1 MFQWTWY
8 SARHLHLY
16 CVSYRRPRIHAHAI
30 MCMLALPVSL
40 LTHVCTYARLHG
52 WITSADHSATHTDIT
67 RWGRE
72 GGTSVRKGVPE
83 DKHSPPSFIGGR
95 SSSMISRASLCGNP
109 EKWERSTY
117 LRVLDAIISFVNV
130 VKSGVAALRYVPTVV
145 CIIIIRLRWVGESA
159 LAQTLVSA
167 TDGRATYA
175 PALPPL
181 TLLLVLLFCPL
192 PLLVLSPLTSIFWF
206 SSPLL
211 LSTPQISG
219 CNEVLFSPLSS
230 QILWS
235 VIFFSQLFLI
245 LWFFVPTTLQF
256 YFHPL

>member
-95 SSSMISRASLCGNP
+95 PSSMISRASLCGNP

-117 LRVLDAIISFVNV
+117 LRVLVAIISFVNV
-130 VKSGVAALRYVPTVV
+130 VKSGVAALRY
-145 CIIIIRLRWVGESA
+145 IRPDRRVYNYYTLALSGGERSCANASLR
-159 LAQTLVSA
+159 
-167 TDGRATYA
+167 DGRSGYVCACSPSPHPVA
-175 PALPPL
+175 GP
-181 TLLLVLLFCPL
+181 
-192 PLLVLSPLTSIFWF
+192 LVLSFTSPGSLPTHFNI
-206 SSPLL
+206 L
-211 LSTPQISG
+211 
-219 CNEVLFSPLSS
+219 VL
-230 QILWS
+230 
-235 VIFFSQLFLI
+235 
-245 LWFFVPTTLQF
+245 
-256 YFHPL
+256 